1 MIAGAVAVARREWR
15 IQLGSALGWSVMAAF
30 AALAGTVFAV
40 AVFRSGA
47 PATLRGTFIALGWA
61 VLLVAPALSM
71 RSIVEERRTGT
82 WATLA
87 ASPAGTAAIVL
98 GKFAALLAL
107 LGVTVAVPVAA
118 QLAALEWFARPD
130 YLEAATGVLGLVL
143 AGAAYL
149 ASGILVS
156 AIAGNQVAAY
166 LVTVFLWLTW
176 IALARSA
183 PGLLPGAAAFVAFA
197 VDPLRRLDDFLLGLL
212 DSGNAAFFAS
222 VTAWFLLA
230 AVVAAARPSLPGRL
244 SSWPRIAAGL
254 ALAAV
259 AACAFVA
266 LADLPRLRAAAD
278 MTKTRAYTLA
288 EPTRELVAGLDGDW
302 TVAVLLTAPDAGVA
316 RQVDEVLARVA
327 GAAAKARVRALRV
340 DPTLPADAARYEAV
354 LDAVQ
359 ARDAEAL
366 AQHGAALRDGLAA
379 FARVAGFG
387 ASQAPNL
394 ADLVALLPAEEPA
407 RQDLDAL
414 RAAFLQLAAQKPAF
428 DRSIAELRT
437 ASDARPF
444 PDEARAAAAV
454 SANLKHWGEEL
465 LAASRALADRARR
478 PVEPPALAAWLQAAP
493 GEMAAIAQD
502 LRRAQDALDRLPRLY
517 GAEVGAALAAGDCA
531 VVIGPPGIATVPGWQ
546 LVSWAGGGAI
556 SFDRRFRGELA
567 IAGAVRALCSGA
579 PPIAV
584 FVHSGAP
591 GALRPAADRSD
602 LAAAADALRSAR
614 FEVREWTPG
623 DGPQPA
629 AGGGRA
635 IAWIIVP
642 PAFRDG
648 TDESP
653 RERELLSAARRLV
666 AQGQPVLLSV
676 GPSLLPLLGQQDPWA
691 EVLAGRGL
699 RAETGRTILEVV
711 PVGPDRAETSASQV
725 LLGGE
730 SASAIGRAIDGQRV
744 RLDRPVP
751 LVAAPGS
758 GEVVAVVEPSAD
770 RWVEDDWRRDVRA
783 RLSAPASKRLS
794 AAVPVV
800 LAAETTGAEGTRA
813 ARAVLVG
820 SSNWMS
826 TAVADAAD
834 QLGGGR
840 AALRNPGNRE
850 LLVAAVAWLAGRD
863 DLLGGTG
870 AGREVARLPRLARGS
885 TVAVGVIEAVFLPAA
900 VAAIGAGV
908 VVRRRLRT

>member
-1 MIAGAVAVARREWR
+1 MMAGALAVGRREWR

-71 RSIVEERRTGT
+71 RSIVEERRSGT
-82 WATLA
+82 WASLA
-87 ASPAGTAAIVL
+87 ASPAGMAAIVL

-107 LGVTVAVPVAA
+107 LALTVLVPVAA

-149 ASGILVS
+149 ASGIAVS
-156 AIAGNQVAAY
+156 AIVGNQVAAY
-166 LVTVFLWLTW
+166 LVTVFLWITW

-183 PGLLPGAAAFVAFA
+183 PGVLPGSAAFVAFA

-212 DSGNAAFFAS
+212 DSGNAAYFLAC
-222 VTAWFLLA
+222 TAWFLLA
-230 AVVAAARPSLPGRL
+230 AVAAAGRASLPARIA
-244 SSWPRIAAGL
+244 SPRRIAAGL

-259 AACAFVA
+259 AACAAVA
-266 LADLPRLRAAAD
+266 LADLPRMRRAAD
-278 MTKTRAYTLA
+278 MTKSRAYTLA
-288 EPTRELVAGLDGDW
+288 EPTRALVSGLDGEW
-302 TVAVLLTAPDAGVA
+302 TVAVVLSAPEAGVA
-316 RQVDEVLARVA
+316 RQVDEVLARFAEA
-327 GAAAKARVRALRV
+327 GAARARIRALRV
-340 DPTLPADAARYEAV
+340 DPTDPADAARHEAV
-354 LDAVQ
+354 LEAVQ
-359 ARDAEAL
+359 SRDAASL
-366 AQHGAALRDGLAA
+366 AAHAAALREGLAA
-379 FARVAGFG
+379 FDRLARFG
-387 ASQAPNL
+387 ATQAPSL
-394 ADLVALLPAEEPA
+394 ADLVASLPADEPS

-465 LAASRALADRARR
+465 LAASRTLSARAART
-478 PVEPPALAAWLQAAP
+478 VNDPALAAWMQSAP
-493 GEMAAIAQD
+493 AEMAALAQD
-502 LRRAQDALDRLPRLY
+502 LRRAQDGLDRLPRLW

-546 LVSWAGGGAI
+546 LVSGTAAGSIA
-556 SFDRRFRGELA
+556 FDRRFRGEQAVASA
-567 IAGAVRALCSGA
+567 IRALRAGTA
-579 PPIAV
+579 PLAV

-591 GALRPAADRSD
+591 GALRPTPDRSD

-614 FEVREWTPG
+614 FEVREWVPG

-635 IAWIIVP
+635 VVWIVVP
-642 PAFRDG
+642 PPFRDG

-653 RERELLSAARRLV
+653 RERELLSAVRRLA
-666 AQGQPVLLSV
+666 AQGQPLLVSV
-676 GPSLLPLLGQQDPWA
+676 GPSLLPLLGQPDPWA

-711 PVGPDRAETSASQV
+711 PTGPDRAETSTAQV

-730 SASAIGRAIDGQRV
+730 PGSAIGRAIDGQRV

-751 LVAAPGS
+751 LAAGAE
-758 GEVVAVVEPSAD
+758 GADVVAVVEPSPD
-770 RWVEDDWRRDVRA
+770 RWVEDDWRRDVRS
-783 RLSAPASKRLS
+783 RLAAPGSKRL
-794 AAVPVV
+794 AAPVPVV
-800 LAAETTGAEGTRA
+800 LASERTDGGSVMRS
-813 ARAVLVG
+813 VLVG
-820 SSNWMS
+820 SSSWMS

-834 QLGGGR
+834 PLGGGR
-840 AALRNPGNRE
+840 VALRNPGNRD
-850 LLVAAVAWLAGRD
+850 LLVSAAAWLAGRED
-863 DLLGGTG
+863 VSAGAG
-870 AGREVARLPRLARGS
+870 AGREVNRLPRLGRG
-885 TVAVGVIEAVFLPAA
+885 TLVATGVAEAVVVPAL
-900 VAAIGAGV
+900 VASFGALV
-908 VVRRRLRT
+908 VVRRRVRT